1 MDDTSFE
8 LLIEA
13 LNDPDFRKR
22 NAAIKTIVD
31 INEHRAIK
39 PLIDALRIEDHGTQ
53 RLAINALGEI
63 GDITAIEALSNVANA
78 GKYPQLVQRSIEQ
91 ILLRNITSEIDRP
104 PIEDWRKQLEGYN
117 NQHNTNKKRIETLC
131 SAKNDLEQQ
140 IRDLLIS
147 DLRIKVPALI
157 SVQDLIE
164 EYQFSCRMYNA
175 LIQRYEDKSYQL
187 KGRLF
192 DLIPRFVKILI
203 KKRIQQNIIRR
214 IDFCRA
220 HGYAYKYFITN
231 CSVIENA
238 VARELIKERTKMIVA
253 HISKI
258 RYTLECTPMNDD
270 DTMVLVGALCDE
282 IKPLNDELSCI
293 LETDR
298 GLVENITYLQSRLNW
313 YQSKDSRDRGWYEE
327 NKQYLRYTTS
337 KY

>member
-1 MDDTSFE
+1 MDDASFE

-13 LNDPDFRKR
+13 LNDPDFRRR

-31 INEHRAIK
+31 TNEHRAIK
-39 PLIDALRIEDHGTQ
+39 PLIDALHIEDHGTQ

-63 GDITAIEALSNVANA
+63 GDITAIESLSNVADA

-91 ILLRNITSEIDRP
+91 ILLRDITSEMDRP
-104 PIEDWRKQLEGYN
+104 PIEDWRKQLEDYN
-117 NQHNTNKKRIETLC
+117 NQHNTNKKRIGTLC
-131 SAKNDLEQQ
+131 SAKKDLEQQ
-140 IRDLLIS
+140 IRNLLIS

-192 DLIPRFVKILI
+192 DLIPRFIKLLV
-203 KKRIQQNIIRR
+203 KKRIQQNIVRR

-220 HGYAYKYFITN
+220 HGYAYTYFITN

-238 VARELIKERTKMIVA
+238 MARELIEDRTKMIVA
-253 HISKI
+253 DISKI
-258 RYTLECTPMNDD
+258 RSTLECTPMNG
-270 DTMVLVGALCDE
+270 DTIVLVGALCGE
-282 IKPLNDELSCI
+282 IKPFNDELSSI
-293 LETDR
+293 LETDH
-298 GLVENITYLQSRLNW
+298 GLVENITHLQSKLDW
-313 YQSKDSRDRGWYEE
+313 YQYKDSRDREWYEE